1 MPCAPGT
8 AFNPEIG
15 VCDWPYNV
23 PGCANGGKC
32 TDESGRPVSSDPQ
45 QIPGDCTHF
54 TMCVAGKWTVANT
67 FFKKE
72 MAFQQWCGKN
82 YKLDDLCCCKRK

>member
-23 PGCANGGKC
+23 PGCG
-32 TDESGRPVSSDPQ
+32 TTSSPDGVTPP
-45 QIPGDCTHF
+45 IYGFFIHKPYLF
-54 TMCVAGKWTVANT
+54 INKTV
-67 FFKKE
+67 KE
-72 MAFQQWCGKN
+72 KN
-82 YKLDDLCCCKRK
+82 